1 MRISRRV
8 LVAAAAACLAL
19 PTFAHDLT
27 LTVSNITSLK
37 GDILVAVYDQEEHY
51 NANTHWVAV
60 KKVKVDGT
68 AMVLDFTDLP
78 AGSYAVK
85 LFQDE
90 NQNGQ
95 IDKNGMGI
103 PTEPYGFSNNGGS
116 FGPPSFND
124 AKVLVDRTTHVE
136 IQLR

>member
-1 MRISRRV
+1 MRIRTTV
-8 LVAAAAACLAL
+8 LGITAALMAL
-19 PTFAHDLT
+19 PTFAHELT
-27 LTVSNITSLK
+27 LNVTNIKSDK
-37 GDILVAVYDQEEHY
+37 GDLLVAVYDKEEHF

-60 KKVKVDGT
+60 KKVKVAGT
-68 AMVLDFTDLP
+68 TMSLNFVDFP
-78 AGSYAVK
+78 SGSYAIK

-95 IDKNGMGI
+95 IDLSTMGI
-103 PTEPYGFSNNGGS
+103 PTEPYGFSNNGGV

-124 AKVLVDRTTHVE
+124 AKVLVDKATQVE